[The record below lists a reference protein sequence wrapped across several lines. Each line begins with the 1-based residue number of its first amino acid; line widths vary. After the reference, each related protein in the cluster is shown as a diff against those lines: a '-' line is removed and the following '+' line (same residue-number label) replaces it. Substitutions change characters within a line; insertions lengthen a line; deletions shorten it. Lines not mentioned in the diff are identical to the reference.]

1 MFNGRV
7 LFAASVMTL
16 FLYPMTAMAAD
27 VLPPGGVADGGDL
40 PGVRVTECSGY
51 PDGYS
56 WTNKKT
62 GKTYVCQGGVS
73 VLKGLNPDKK
83 PCYADLSNPNGV
95 TDNHCK
101 GTVDNLNGPNKAG
114 GGSGSGDSSGSGGN
128 GKGGNGTGKGSGGG
142 TGGGSG
148 SGGGS
153 GGSGSGSGN
162 GGAGAGSGSGGS
174 GSAGAGSGN
183 GVQGSGAASSDSGS
197 GTGAGGGAGSGSGGA
212 SGAGAGSGS
221 GDGGSG
227 GFATDAEY
235 LAALRAWGKAW
246 AEYFKGLSEKEAA
259 LKKQLTESLAFCVR
273 AYGGSSSLGREC
285 SENAIRDTEKEKA
298 DIEASRQRGIAR
310 AAKEKAAIDAMKPNP
325 VPNVPMPNGGNG
337 VGGGNGDN
345 ITNNNITNNITNNDT
360 TINNN
365 TNITHN
371 GGGSGGGKSGGN
383 GNGGSGQTGNNM
395 GNGSGNEDGKGKGD
409 GLSEYC
415 AKNPDA
421 LACQKM
427 GKVSDVDEPSGEFQ
441 KLDKDLSDLK
451 KGLEARGKAA
461 SDGLA
466 YKFKN
471 FLGRANTAACPPP
484 ITFEFLGKQGSI
496 KYDWVCALLEK
507 VRGLVIAAFAF
518 FTSRFVFKGLK

>member
-1 MFNGRV
+1 MFNAS
-7 LFAASVMTL
+7 LLLAASLMTL

-40 PGVRVTECSGY
+40 PNVTSTPCTGQ
-51 PDGYS
+51 PDGYE
-56 WTNKKT
+56 WTNKKSGRT
-62 GKTYVCQGGVS
+62 FVCQNGVS
-73 VLKGLNPDKK
+73 VLKGLNPPKR
-83 PCYADLSNPNGV
+83 PCVADVTPNGFSDEHCSKIV
-95 TDNHCK
+95 TNDDGKMGTGGK
-101 GTVDNLNGPNKAG
+101 GNDKT
-114 GGSGSGDSSGSGGN
+114 GSGGD

-153 GGSGSGSGN
+153 AGSGSGSGN

-174 GSAGAGSGN
+174 GSAGSGSGN
-183 GVQGSGAASSDSGS
+183 GVQGSGAASPDRGSGGGSGGGSGATSGNDTGGSSGS
-197 GTGAGGGAGSGSGGA
+197 GAGSGSGLSNEA
-212 SGAGAGSGS
+212 
-221 GDGGSG
+221 
-227 GFATDAEY
+227 Y
-235 LAALRAWGKAW
+235 LAALREWGKRW
-246 AEYFKGLSEKEAA
+246 ADYFKELAEREQLVQTNLTKE
-259 LKKQLTESLAFCVR
+259 LASCVLI
-273 AYGGSSSLGREC
+273 YGASKLGKEC
-285 SENAIRDTEKEKA
+285 SDAAIKKAELEKQRIEKLRS
-298 DIEASRQRGIAR
+298 DGIAR
-310 AAKEKAAIDAMKPNP
+310 AAKEKAAIDAMKPNS
-325 VPNVPMPNGGNG
+325 VPSVPMPNGGNG
-337 VGGGNGDN
+337 VGGGSGNGDN
-345 ITNNNITNNITNNDT
+345 VTNNNITNNITNNDT

-365 TNITHN
+365 TNITNH
-371 GGGSGGGKSGGN
+371 GGSGGGSKSGGN
-383 GNGGSGQTGNNM
+383 GNGGSGQTGNNV
-395 GNGSGNEDGKGKGD
+395 GNGAGDEDGKGKGD

-421 LACQKM
+421 LACQKI
-427 GKVSDVDEPSGEFQ
+427 GKVSDVNEPSGEFQ

-484 ITFEFLGKQGSI
+484 ITFEFLGKQGAI

-507 VRGLVIAAFAF
+507 IRGLVIAVFAF

>member
-1 MFNGRV
+1 MFNGH
-7 LFAASVMTL
+7 LFFAASVMTL
-16 FLYPMTAMAAD
+16 FLYPMAAMAAD
-27 VLPPGGVADGGDL
+27 ISPPVDGGDL
-40 PGVRVTECSGY
+40 PGAFSTPCTQM
-51 PDGYS
+51 PDGHE
-56 WTNKKT
+56 WTNKKI
-62 GKTYVCQGGVS
+62 GKTFVCQNGVS
-73 VLKGLNPDKK
+73 VLKGLNPPKR
-83 PCYADLSNPNGV
+83 PCVADVTPNGFSDEHCRGAV
-95 TDNHCK
+95 TNEDGKTGTGGK
-101 GTVDNLNGPNKAG
+101 GNDKT
-114 GGSGSGDSSGSGGN
+114 GSGGD

-153 GGSGSGSGN
+153 AGSGSGSGN

-174 GSAGAGSGN
+174 GSAGSGSGN
-183 GVQGSGAASSDSGS
+183 GVQGSGAASPDRGS
-197 GTGAGGGAGSGSGGA
+197 GGGSGGGAGATSGNDTGG
-212 SGAGAGSGS
+212 SSGSGS
-221 GDGGSG
+221 GSGSG
-227 GFATDAEY
+227 LSNEAY
-235 LAALRAWGKAW
+235 LAALRDWGKRW
-246 AEYFKGLSEKEAA
+246 ADYFK
-259 LKKQLTESLAFCVR
+259 SLAEREQAVQTNLTRQLADCVML
-273 AYGGSSSLGREC
+273 YGATQRGKLC
-285 SENAIRDTEKEKA
+285 SDDVIKKAEEEKRNIEKL
-298 DIEASRQRGIAR
+298 RQDGIAR
-310 AAKEKAAIDAMKPNP
+310 AAREKAAIDAMKPNP

-345 ITNNNITNNITNNDT
+345 ITNNNVTNNITNNDT

-365 TNITHN
+365 TNITNH
-371 GGGSGGGKSGGN
+371 GGSGGGSKSGGN
-383 GNGGSGQTGNNM
+383 GNGGSGQTGNDM

-441 KLDKDLSDLK
+441 KLGKDLSDLK

>member
-1 MFNGRV
+1 MFNGR
-7 LFAASVMTL
+7 LFFAASVMTL
-16 FLYPMTAMAAD
+16 FLYPMAAMAAD
-27 VLPPGGVADGGDL
+27 VSPPTGEADGGKL
-40 PGVRVTECSGY
+40 PNVTITPCTGQH
-51 PDGYS
+51 DGYE
-56 WTNKKT
+56 WTNKKSGRT
-62 GKTYVCQGGVS
+62 FVCQNGVS
-73 VLKGLNPDKK
+73 VLKGLNPPKR
-83 PCYADLSNPNGV
+83 PCVVDVTPNGFSDEHCRGAV
-95 TDNHCK
+95 TNDDGK
-101 GTVDNLNGPNKAG
+101 IG
-114 GGSGSGDSSGSGGN
+114 GGGTGNDKTGVGGN
-128 GKGGNGTGKGSGGG
+128 GKGGDGTGKGSGGG
-142 TGGGSG
+142 V
-148 SGGGS
+148 
-153 GGSGSGSGN
+153 GSGSGSGS

-174 GSAGAGSGN
+174 GGAAAGSGN

-197 GTGAGGGAGSGSGGA
+197 GAGAGGGAGSGSGGA

-285 SENAIRDTEKEKA
+285 SENAIRDAEKEKA

-365 TNITHN
+365 TNITNH
-371 GGGSGGGKSGGN
+371 GGSGGGSKSGGN

-395 GNGSGNEDGKGKGD
+395 GNGSGNEDGKGD

>member
-1 MFNGRV
+1 MFNGR
-7 LFAASVMTL
+7 LFFAASVMTL
-16 FLYPMTAMAAD
+16 FLYPMAAMAAD
-27 VLPPGGVADGGDL
+27 VSPPGGVADGGDL
-40 PGVRVTECSGY
+40 PNVTSTPCTGQ
-51 PDGYS
+51 PDGYE
-56 WTNKKT
+56 WTNKKSGRT
-62 GKTYVCQGGVS
+62 FVCQNGVS
-73 VLKGLNPDKK
+73 VLKGLNPPKR
-83 PCYADLSNPNGV
+83 PCVADVTPNGFS
-95 TDNHCK
+95 DEHCSK
-101 GTVDNLNGPNKAG
+101 TVINEDGKTGGGGTGNDKAG
-114 GGSGSGDSSGSGGN
+114 VGGN
-128 GKGGNGTGKGSGGG
+128 GKGGDGTGKGSGGG

-162 GGAGAGSGSGGS
+162 GGSGAGSGSGGS

-183 GVQGSGAASSDSGS
+183 EVQGSGAASPDRGS
-197 GTGAGGGAGSGSGGA
+197 GGGAGGGSGATSGNDTGGSSGSGAGSGSGLSNEA
-212 SGAGAGSGS
+212 
-221 GDGGSG
+221 
-227 GFATDAEY
+227 Y
-235 LAALRAWGKAW
+235 LAALREWGKRW
-246 AEYFKGLSEKEAA
+246 AEYFKSLSEREQAI
-259 LKKQLTESLAFCVR
+259 QTGLTKSLSDCVFMWGVSSNGELCSQR
-273 AYGGSSSLGREC
+273 A
-285 SENAIRDTEKEKA
+285 
-298 DIEASRQRGIAR
+298 IEASEKTRKEVEELRQKGIAR
-310 AAKEKAAIDAMKPNP
+310 AAKEKAAIDAMKPRP
-325 VPNVPMPNGGNG
+325 APNVPMPNGSPNGGGNG
-337 VGGGNGDN
+337 GNGGNGDN
-345 ITNNNITNNITNNDT
+345 ITNNNITNNNT

-365 TNITHN
+365 TNITN
-371 GGGSGGGKSGGN
+371 SGGSGGSGKSGSN

-415 AKNPDA
+415 AKNPDT

-441 KLDKDLSDLK
+441 KMDKDLSDLK

>member
-1 MFNGRV
+1 MRNRGGGMFNARV
-7 LFAASVMTL
+7 FFAASVMTL
-16 FLYPMTAMAAD
+16 FLYPMAVMAAD
-27 VLPPGGVADGGDL
+27 VSPPTGEADGGDL

-73 VLKGLNPDKK
+73 VLKGLNPGKK

-101 GTVDNLNGPNKAG
+101 GTIDNLDGSNKAG

-183 GVQGSGAASSDSGS
+183 EVQGSGAASSDSGS

-221 GDGGSG
+221 DDGGSG

-273 AYGGSSSLGREC
+273 AYGGSSRLGQEC
-285 SENAIRDTEKEKA
+285 SEKAIRDTEKEKA
-298 DIEASRQRGIAR
+298 DIEANRQRGIAR
-310 AAKEKAAIDAMKPNP
+310 AAKEKAAIDAMKPHP

-395 GNGSGNEDGKGKGD
+395 GNGSGNGDGKGKGD

-421 LACQKM
+421 LACISVKNAKFD
-427 GKVSDVDEPSGEFQ
+427 GKNEDVKGGKPG
-441 KLDKDLSDLK
+441 KDFS
-451 KGLEARGKAA
+451 
-461 SDGLA
+461 
-466 YKFKN
+466 KFKVTGY
-471 FLGRANTAACPPP
+471 FSGGGACPADVSVNVG
-484 ITFEFLGKQGSI
+484 IFGSF
-496 KYDWVCALLEK
+496 ALSYEWLC
-507 VRGLVIAAFAF
+507 RLATIMRPLVIGFAWLSALF
-518 FTSRFVFKGLK
+518 IIVKGSRGE